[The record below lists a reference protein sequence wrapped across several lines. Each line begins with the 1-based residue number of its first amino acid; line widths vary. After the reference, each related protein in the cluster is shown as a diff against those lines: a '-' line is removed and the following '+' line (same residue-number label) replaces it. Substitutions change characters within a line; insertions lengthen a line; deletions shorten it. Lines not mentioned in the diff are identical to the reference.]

1 MMITPLMVAAFPT
14 SLDVEEEPQ
23 GWWSETTVD
32 RNDNKIG
39 DMVELHIDNP
49 IFLDDENTLPL
60 IIDFYFTPGE
70 EEIEMLEREVG
81 YEHQFILH
89 GIDALAGRVSVNEL
103 LTLRDLPGVVMIELD
118 GILTVTNGDA
128 RVGHGCLLYTSPSPR
143 DPE

>member
-49 IFLDDENTLPL
+49 IFLDDENT
-60 IIDFYFTPGE
+60 
-70 EEIEMLEREVG
+70 
-81 YEHQFILH
+81 
-89 GIDALAGRVSVNEL
+89 
-103 LTLRDLPGVVMIELD
+103 
-118 GILTVTNGDA
+118 
-128 RVGHGCLLYTSPSPR
+128 
-143 DPE
+143 

>member
-70 EEIEMLEREVG
+70 EEIET
-81 YEHQFILH
+81 
-89 GIDALAGRVSVNEL
+89 ACK
-103 LTLRDLPGVVMIELD
+103 DLMRS
-118 GILTVTNGDA
+118 A
-128 RVGHGCLLYTSPSPR
+128 RG
-143 DPE
+143 